1 MTQKNKHEL
10 PGWFPF
16 AIVASGLVM
25 IGAGIRAKW
34 KLPADQTAPVPPGPQ
49 QQAGILHEWFG

>member
-1 MTQKNKHEL
+1 MAKKHEL

-34 KLPADQTAPVPPGPQ
+34 KLPADQAPTTPPGPQ